1 MKRLAVLFFICLTL
15 PAAAAPTADEIRL
28 DIGSPLV
35 MVAKHSLAQ
44 RSSRLLHFYERG
56 VIGLDNDGMVKI
68 RDTTGL
74 SLPLRQIAEK
84 LVDQEN
90 PERRSLIYAIA
101 DAHGGKDAIPAVR
114 EAQVKRWKS
123 QFKSGWWV
131 QDAEGNWSKKP

>member
-1 MKRLAVLFFICLTL
+1 MKRFAVLFFICLTL

-90 PERRSLIYAIA
+90 PERRSLIYAVA